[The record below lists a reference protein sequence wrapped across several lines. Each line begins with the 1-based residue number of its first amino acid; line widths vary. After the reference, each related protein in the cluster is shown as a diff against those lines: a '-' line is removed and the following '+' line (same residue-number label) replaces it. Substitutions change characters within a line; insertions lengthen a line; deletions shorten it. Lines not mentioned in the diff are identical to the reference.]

1 MPKTLLAKRLLR
13 VSQATAEV
21 ISFWNE
27 GVSLAKDSG
36 QPVVQ
41 LLKKVAA
48 DRWGFASTQHAH
60 ARSLMNQNPPCY
72 RSAISRYYYAM
83 YHAMRACV
91 FLAYP
96 GDDHQDHS
104 KLPLNIPKD
113 FDPTGI
119 DWQGKLKDARLARN
133 RADYEPYPKANTAW
147 RITALATQSDANNL
161 LKTSRLYLRKK
172 GCSL

>member
-1 MPKTLLAKRLLR
+1 MPKVLPAKRLLR
-13 VSQATAEV
+13 VSLATTQL

-36 QPVVQ
+36 QSVEQ
-41 LLKKVAA
+41 LLHKVAA
-48 DRWGFASTQHAH
+48 DRWGFAAIQHAH
-60 ARSLMNQNPPCY
+60 AGTLMKQSPPVY
-72 RSAISRYYYAM
+72 RSAISRYYYGM

-113 FDPTGI
+113 FDPTGT

-147 RITALATQSDANNL
+147 RIMALATQSDANDL
-161 LKTSRLYLRKK
+161 LKTSRIYLRKK